1 MGRFLRSGSRAET
14 RLPPRLCGRAP
25 AAAQPVERRF
35 SREAFPAGDP
45 PHVGPAG
52 ARVRGR
58 GSSGDVCPRPP
69 DIRAED
75 PLLPDTKEGRGGTS
89 TSLADRNGKHPPFRE
104 AANQGDAPMKLS
116 QLAAAAVAFL
126 AGSASEAAQVWTAPA
141 AVKVRPQ
148 AQAPQGAAAAA
159 TAVIAAARN
168 EFESF
173 QVVVTGPATGVSM
186 SLEGLGDGKGHSI
199 SGRDVTLYREA
210 LINVPQQTGGDGAA
224 GVWPDA
230 LVPDVDPIVGEK
242 RNAFPFDVPAGESRA
257 VLVDIHVPAD
267 AAAGA
272 YQGTLNV
279 TGGAAA
285 QVPVT
290 LTVWDFAMPS
300 TSSLRSAFGM
310 TWNGPCMGHGDGG
323 CSNYDAEQKLRA
335 RYLQAALDNR
345 ISITIPVVS
354 SPIKQDGSG
363 GWGDYDA
370 YAGPF
375 LDGTAN
381 TRLPG
386 AKLTAVQIEGDGTR
400 TNVVKAWSDH
410 FKAKGWTK
418 ALFNYICDEPP
429 LTCQWSDINGRI
441 ASSRA
446 ADPDMPTLVTTTS
459 AEAAAHGISGIDLF
473 VPVVNFMEDRPGTG
487 HAGSQRSKYGAT
499 VWWYQSC
506 MSFGCSGVG
515 PGYDY
520 TGGSGWPTYAI
531 DSDATRNRAM
541 EWMSFSYD
549 ISGELYYE
557 TTQAYFGGD
566 PWVNEI
572 NFGGAGDGTL
582 FYPGTTNR
590 IGGQTEIPVESFRMK
605 MIRDGME
612 DYELLALAKQL
623 GLGDQAKQI
632 AKGVYPVTYQATT
645 SPAALDSARGQL
657 AQMILHAM
665 GKDAPP
671 QPPTTGGGGVPP
683 IETESTLP
691 AGGCSSSGPQSAWL
705 LLSFAGL
712 LMLRRRRKA

>member
-1 MGRFLRSGSRAET
+1 
-14 RLPPRLCGRAP
+14 
-25 AAAQPVERRF
+25 
-35 SREAFPAGDP
+35 
-45 PHVGPAG
+45 
-52 ARVRGR
+52 
-58 GSSGDVCPRPP
+58 
-69 DIRAED
+69 
-75 PLLPDTKEGRGGTS
+75 
-89 TSLADRNGKHPPFRE
+89 
-104 AANQGDAPMKLS
+104 MKLS
-116 QLAAAAVAFL
+116 QLAAAAVVFL

-148 AQAPQGAAAAA
+148 AQAPQGAAT

-210 LINVPQQTGGDGAA
+210 LINVPIQTGGDGAA

-267 AAAGA
+267 AAAGV
-272 YQGTLNV
+272 YKGTVNV

-285 QVPVT
+285 QVAVT
-290 LTVWDFAMPS
+290 LTVWDFAIPS
-300 TSSLRSAFGM
+300 TASLRSAFGM

-323 CSNYDAEQKLRA
+323 CGNYDAEQKLRA

-345 ISITIPVVS
+345 ISITLPVMS
-354 SPIKQDGSG
+354 SPIKSDGSG
-363 GWGDYDA
+363 GWGDYDT

-375 LDGTAN
+375 HDGTAN

-386 AKLTAVQIEGDGTR
+386 AKLTAVQIVGDGTL

-410 FKAKGWTK
+410 FKAKGWIK

-429 LTCQWSDINGRI
+429 MTCRWSDINGRV
-441 ASSRA
+441 ANSRA
-446 ADPDMPTLVTTTS
+446 GDPEIPTLVTTTT
-459 AEAAAHGISGIDLF
+459 AEAAANGVSGIDLY

-487 HAGSQRSKYGAT
+487 NAGSQRSKYGAT

-557 TTQAYFGGD
+557 VTMAYFSGD
-566 PWVNEI
+566 PWVNQN

-582 FYPGTTNR
+582 FYPGTSGK

-612 DYELLALAKQL
+612 DYELLAMARQL

-632 AKGVYPVTYQATT
+632 ARGVYPKTYQSTS
-645 SPAALDSARGQL
+645 SPAALDSARSQL

-665 GKDAPP
+665 GKDSAPA
-671 QPPTTGGGGVPP
+671 QPTTGETSPGTGTGAVPP
-683 IETESTLP
+683 IVSVPP
-691 AGGCSSSGPQSAWL
+691 AVFPAGGGCSSSGPRSAWL
-705 LLSFAGL
+705 LVPLFGL
-712 LMLRRRRKA
+712 ALLRRRRSAA

>member
-1 MGRFLRSGSRAET
+1 
-14 RLPPRLCGRAP
+14 
-25 AAAQPVERRF
+25 
-35 SREAFPAGDP
+35 
-45 PHVGPAG
+45 
-52 ARVRGR
+52 
-58 GSSGDVCPRPP
+58 
-69 DIRAED
+69 
-75 PLLPDTKEGRGGTS
+75 
-89 TSLADRNGKHPPFRE
+89 
-104 AANQGDAPMKLS
+104 MKLS
-116 QLAAAAVAFL
+116 QIAAAAVAFL

-148 AQAPQGAAAAA
+148 AQPPQGSSA
-159 TAVIAAARN
+159 TAVIAAAKN

-186 SLEGLGDGKGHSI
+186 SLEGLGDANGHSI

-224 GVWPDA
+224 GIWPDA

-257 VLVDIHVPAD
+257 VLVDIHVPAS
-267 AAAGA
+267 AAAGV
-272 YQGTLNV
+272 YKGMLNV

-290 LTVWDFAMPS
+290 LTVWDFAVPS

-335 RYLQAALDNR
+335 RYMQAALDNH
-345 ISITIPVVS
+345 ISISLPVVS

-363 GWGDYDA
+363 GWGDFDT

-381 TRLPG
+381 MRLSG
-386 AKLTAVQIEGDGTR
+386 AKLTAVQIEGDGTK
-400 TNVVKAWSDH
+400 TTVVKAWSDH
-410 FKAKGWTK
+410 FNAKGWTK
-418 ALFNYICDEPP
+418 SLFNYICDEPP
-429 LTCQWSDINGRI
+429 MTCQWGDINTRI
-441 ASSRA
+441 AASRA
-446 ADPDMPTLVTTTS
+446 GDVDMPTQVTTTS
-459 AEAAAHGISGIDLF
+459 AETAQHGISGIDLY
-473 VPVVNFMEDRPGTG
+473 VPVVNFMEDRPGTAN
-487 HAGSQRSKYGAT
+487 AGSQRSKYGAT

-557 TTQAYFGGD
+557 TTQAYFSGD
-566 PWVNEI
+566 PWVSQN

-582 FYPGTTNR
+582 FYPGTTAR

-612 DYELLALAKQL
+612 DYELLAMARQL

-632 AKGVYPVTYQATT
+632 ARGVYPKTYQSTS
-645 SPAALDSARGQL
+645 SPAALDSARSQL
-657 AQMILHAM
+657 AQLILRAM
-665 GKDAPP
+665 GKDSTAA
-671 QPPTTGGGGVPP
+671 QQTTGETTFGSGAVPP
-683 IETESTLP
+683 IGSAGGAFPT
-691 AGGCSSSGPQSAWL
+691 GGCSSSGPQSAWL
-705 LLSFAGL
+705 LVPLFGL
-712 LMLRRRRKA
+712 ALLRRRRTAA